1 MRSTKQ
7 DQTAFDELWLL
18 SIFLLFG
25 LGLSAMFSASVFPA
39 EREFNDSFHYL
50 KKQLFWGGMGCLGF
64 LFFANL
70 DYRILIRFSFPLALV
85 SAVLLILVF
94 FPGLGK
100 SVSTSYG
107 RNFHRWIQIGGFQIQ
122 PSEFSKIAVL
132 LFLSHFYSHF
142 NFQNAFW
149 TRKNLTSISLIL
161 LILVLIVLEPA
172 FGTTMEISIV
182 ILFYTIL
189 IGFPIHKI
197 ILLVIS
203 AIPLLAVLMT
213 QVGYR
218 KKRLDIWLDPYKY
231 RFDEGHQIVTSF
243 RAFLDGGTFGNPI
256 GSGFSHRYLAYSHTD
271 FVMAAFVE
279 DFGFLGFTAF
289 FVLILFLL
297 IRSLQNL
304 LRVKEKE
311 GFLLGTGI
319 VLLIATQVLI
329 NLFVVTGLVPVTGI
343 SLPFFSYG
351 GSSLVT
357 VFFLFGILANITR
370 RENLAV

>member
-1 MRSTKQ
+1 MRAPKQ
-7 DQTAFDELWLL
+7 EESAFDQVWLL
-18 SIFLLFG
+18 LIFLIFG
-25 LGLSAMFSASVFPA
+25 LGLAAMFSASVFPA
-39 EREFNDSFHYL
+39 EREFDDSFHYL
-50 KKQLFWGGMGCLGF
+50 KKQLFWGGVGILGF
-64 LFFANL
+64 LFFANF
-70 DYRILIRFSFPLALV
+70 DYRTLIKFSFPFALV
-85 SAVLLILVF
+85 SAILLILVF

-132 LFLSHFYSHF
+132 LFLSHFYSNF
-142 NFQNAFW
+142 NIQNAFW
-149 TRKNLTSISLIL
+149 TRKNITSISLIL
-161 LILVLIVLEPA
+161 FILILIVLEPA

-189 IGFPIHKI
+189 IGFPIYKI
-197 ILLVIS
+197 VLLVLS
-203 AIPLLAVLMT
+203 AVPLLAVLMT

-279 DFGFLGFTAF
+279 DFGFIGFTLF
-289 FVLILFLL
+289 FLL
-297 IRSLQNL
+297 MIFLLLRSLQNL
-304 LRVKEKE
+304 LQVKERE

-319 VLLIATQVLI
+319 ILLVATQVLI
-329 NLFVVTGLVPVTGI
+329 NLFVVTGIVPVTGI

-357 VFFLFGILANITR
+357 IFFLFGILANITR
-370 RENLAV
+370 KENLTV